1 MGDIPDTVTIHLCD
15 EHMGLLDEKLKP
27 LRDRAQ
33 QLEQRVEELERQ
45 TRLMA
50 GALSTYGEYTEKHPE
65 YVLEEFAHL
74 AQQEE
79 SPNDR

>member
-33 QLEQRVEELERQ
+33 QLEQRVEELEE
-45 TRLMA
+45 
-50 GALSTYGEYTEKHPE
+50 ALRYAKEADKNGEYGIDWDMVSVIAK
-65 YVLEEFAHL
+65 
-74 AQQEE
+74 QEE
-79 SPNDR
+79 SLNDR